1 MPLIYVTGV
10 PGAGKSSVREE
21 LLRRG
26 YKAYGGV
33 EDDIAAFY
41 NNETG
46 ERVEGWVEA
55 KDRTT
60 EWKAKHAWKITHET
74 AEELKEQ
81 AKNELIFLCAVT
93 RNDVSEL
100 WDLFDKVI
108 ALTIDEAT
116 LKQRLASRTN
126 NDIGKTPDELQDIL
140 KHQQTASEDY
150 KKLGATLVEAS
161 RPIDEVVDEIIGV
174 AKYMKPSSAL

>member
-1 MPLIYVTGV
+1 MPLIYITGI

-26 YKAYGGV
+26 YKVYGGA
-33 EDDIAAFY
+33 EDNIAAFY
-41 NNETG
+41 DIETG
-46 ERVEGWVEA
+46 EKTEGWVDA

-60 EWKAKHAWKITHET
+60 EWKAKHTWKIARET
-74 AEELKEQ
+74 AQRLKEQ
-81 AKNELIFLCAVT
+81 AKNEPIFLCAVT

-108 ALTIDEAT
+108 ALTIDEET

-126 NDIGKTPDELQDIL
+126 NDVGKTPDELQIIL
-140 KHQQTASEDY
+140 KRQQTASEDY
-150 KKLGATLVEAS
+150 AKLGATLVDATQPLEK
-161 RPIDEVVDEIIGV
+161 VVDDIIEEADV
-174 AKYMKPSSAL
+174 